1 MSAEAIHSSARP
13 LIGLVFV
20 VGGWSTLRK
29 PKPRVELAEPVLETA
44 EKAIPGAVRPS
55 RRRLVQA
62 NAVAQLAAG
71 LAFPFRRFMR
81 PAGAVLAV
89 SLVPATLGGHR
100 FWEAEDEKERE
111 QQLHHFLK
119 NLAIL
124 GGLLLELDSGR

>member
-1 MSAEAIHSSARP
+1 MNTDAIRAAARP

-29 PKPRVELAEPVLETA
+29 PKPRVELAGPVLETA
-44 EKAIPGAVRPS
+44 EKAIPEPVRPS
-55 RRRLVQA
+55 RRTLVQA

-71 LAFPFRRFMR
+71 LALPFRPLMR
-81 PAGAVLAV
+81 PAAAVLAA

-119 NLAIL
+119 NVAIL
-124 GGLLLELDSGR
+124 GGLLLELDRR